1 MKIENEIISSVIAA
15 VKELYGQDVP
25 EKMVALQKTKSNF
38 EGNLTLVVFP
48 FLKMSKKSL
57 RIQHR
62 KSANTWRKLR

>member
-38 EGNLTLVVFP
+38 EGTLP
-48 FLKMSKKSL
+48 SSYSHSSKCRRKSL

-62 KSANTWRKLR
+62 KSANT

>member
-38 EGNLTLVVFP
+38 EGNLTP
-48 FLKMSKKSL
+48 SYSHSSRCQRKSL

-62 KSANTWRKLR
+62 KSANT

>member
-38 EGNLTLVVFP
+38 EGNLTLVAFP
-48 FLKMSKKSL
+48 SSRCRRKSL

-62 KSANTWRKLR
+62 KSANT

>member
-38 EGNLTLVVFP
+38 ECNLSCAFQN
-48 FLKMSKKSL
+48 S
-57 RIQHR
+57 R
-62 KSANTWRKLR
+62 